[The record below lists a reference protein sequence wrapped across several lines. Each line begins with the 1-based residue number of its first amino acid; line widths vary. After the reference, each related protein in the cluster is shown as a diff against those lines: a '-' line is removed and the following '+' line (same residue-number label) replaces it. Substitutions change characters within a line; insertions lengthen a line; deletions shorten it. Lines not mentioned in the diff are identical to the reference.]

1 MLVDQV
7 VLMLCTLWPAVALPL
22 APGNIGNVFAMQEGD
37 GRILQRSKR
46 GWMWNQFFLME
57 EYTGNDHQYVGKLHS
72 NMDKDD
78 GTVKYVLTG
87 DGAGT
92 IFLIDEKSGDI
103 HATKRLDREERSMYT
118 LHAKVLDR
126 TTNEELEPDTEFNIK
141 IHDIND
147 NAPKFERDIYFAS
160 VPEMSEVGTSVATV
174 TATDADDQTYGN
186 SAKLV
191 YSILQGQPY
200 FSVDSENGTIKTALP
215 GMDREV
221 KENYQV
227 VIQAK
232 DMAGQMGGL
241 SGTTTVSITLS
252 DVNDSPPRFAN
263 HSFRITATES
273 AEIGGAVGRI
283 KADDSDVGRNAEMEY
298 SIVGS
303 HDNFNVVTD
312 KATQEGVIIIK
323 EALDYE
329 SKRDY
334 EFRVEVR
341 NTYLDARYIQGLEFK
356 DFATVKVTVEDVDE
370 PPVFTR
376 NPYIIEVH
384 EDTAA
389 GSFVGVVSARDPD
402 AEYNMVKYSID
413 RHTDLEMLFNID
425 SSNGTITTRK
435 ALDREMSKWHNIS
448 VMAAEISTSLHFC
461 SVFCTTNEETLTLAI
476 ALLIDNPRQVARVP
490 VFIKVLDVNDNA
502 PEFAMAYDT
511 FVCENVNAGQLIQT
525 ISAVD
530 TDEPLIGHKF
540 AFSIKADNPN
550 FTISDQDDNTANILT
565 RRGGFSRREMSVYF
579 LPVVISDND
588 YPIQS
593 STSTLIVRVCACDS
607 RGNMQSCNP
616 EVLPFSDGLTTGALV
631 AILLCV
637 IILLMI
643 VVLFAA
649 LKRQR
654 KKEPLI
660 ISKDDVR
667 DNVVS
672 YNDEGGGEEDTQ
684 AFDIGTLRNP
694 EVMDA
699 NKLRRDIIPE
709 MLFSF
714 RRTSPI
720 KDNTDVRDFINGR
733 LQENDSDPTAPP
745 YDSLATYAYE
755 GSGSLAES
763 LSSLESATTE
773 GDQDYDYLSSWGPQF
788 KKLAEMYI
796 GRSPDR
802 QT

>member
-1 MLVDQV
+1 VALLL
-7 VLMLCTLWPAVALPL
+7 LMLSNLWPTMALPFT
-22 APGNIGNVFAMQEGD
+22 PGNIGNLFGMPESD

-46 GWMWNQFFLME
+46 GWMWNQFFLLE
-57 EYTGNDHQYVGKLHS
+57 EYTGNDHQYVGKLHT
-72 NMDKDD
+72 NVDKGD

-87 DGAGT
+87 EGAGT
-92 IFLIDEKSGDI
+92 LFLIDEKSGDI
-103 HATKRLDREERSMYT
+103 HATKRLDREEKAMYT
-118 LHAKVLDR
+118 LHAKVLNKN
-126 TTNEELEPDTEFNIK
+126 TNEELEPDTEFNIK

-147 NAPKFERDIYFAS
+147 NAPKFAREIYFAS

-263 HSFRITATES
+263 LTAVES
-273 AEIGGAVGRI
+273 TEIGGAIGRI
-283 KADDSDVGRNAEMEY
+283 KADDPDVGHNAEMEY
-298 SIVGS
+298 SIVGG
-303 HDNFNVVTD
+303 HDTFNIITD
-312 KATQEGVIIIK
+312 QITQEGIIIIK
-323 EALDYE
+323 KTLDYE

-341 NTYLDARYIQGLEFK
+341 NTYLDARFIHGVQFK
-356 DFATVKVTVEDVDE
+356 DYATVKVTVEDVDE

-389 GSFVGVVSARDPD
+389 GSFVGVVMARDPD
-402 AEYNMVKYSID
+402 ADNKPVKYSID
-413 RHTDLEMLFNID
+413 RHTDLERLFNVD
-425 SSNGTITTRK
+425 SVNGTITTLK

-448 VMAAEISTSLHFC
+448 VVATENS
-461 SVFCTTNEETLTLAI
+461 
-476 ALLIDNPRQVARVP
+476 NPRQTTRVP

-502 PEFAMAYDT
+502 PEFAMSYDT
-511 FVCENVNAGQLIQT
+511 FVCENVKAGQLIQT

-530 TDEPLIGHKF
+530 TDEPLVGHKF
-540 AFSIKADNPN
+540 VFSMSGGNPN
-550 FTISDQDDNTANILT
+550 FTIVDKEDNTANIVT

-649 LKRQR
+649 LRRQR

-660 ISKDDVR
+660 ISKEDVR

-709 MLFSF
+709 MLFPF

-763 LSSLESATTE
+763 LSSLESAATE
-773 GDQDYDYLSSWGPQF
+773 GDQEYDFLSNWGPQF

-802 QT
+802 ET

>member
-1 MLVDQV
+1 
-7 VLMLCTLWPAVALPL
+7 
-22 APGNIGNVFAMQEGD
+22 
-37 GRILQRSKR
+37 
-46 GWMWNQFFLME
+46 MWNQFFLME

-78 GTVKYVLTG
+78 GNVKYVLTG
-87 DGAGT
+87 EGAGNLF
-92 IFLIDEKSGDI
+92 IIDEKSGDI
-103 HATKRLDREERSMYT
+103 HATKRLDREEKAMYT
-118 LHAKVLDR
+118 LHAKVIDR
-126 TTNEELEPDTEFNIK
+126 RTNREMEADTEFNIK

-147 NAPKFERDIYFAS
+147 NEPKFAKEIFFAS
-160 VPEMSEVGTSVATV
+160 VPEMSEVAD
-174 TATDADDQTYGN
+174 DADDQTYGN
-186 SAKLV
+186 SARLV

-263 HSFRITATES
+263 HSFRVTAVESTEV
-273 AEIGGAVGRI
+273 GGAIGRI
-283 KADDSDVGRNAEMEY
+283 KADDPDIGRNAEMDY
-298 SIVGS
+298 SIVGG
-303 HDNFNVVTD
+303 HDMFNIITD
-312 KATQEGVIIIK
+312 QTTQEGVLVVRK
-323 EALDYE
+323 ALDFE
-329 SKRDY
+329 DKRDY

-341 NTYLDARYIQGLEFK
+341 NTYLDARFVHGLQFK
-356 DFATVKVTVEDVDE
+356 DYATVRVTVEDVDE
-370 PPVFTR
+370 SPIFTR
-376 NPYIIEVH
+376 NPYVIEVH

-402 AEYNMVKYSID
+402 AENKPVKYSID
-413 RHTDLEMLFNID
+413 RHTDLERLFNID
-425 SSNGTITTRK
+425 SGNGSITTLK
-435 ALDREMSKWHNIS
+435 ALDREMSRWHNIS
-448 VMAAEISTSLHFC
+448 VVATEI
-461 SVFCTTNEETLTLAI
+461 N
-476 ALLIDNPRQVARVP
+476 NPRQTTRVP

-502 PEFAMAYDT
+502 PEFAMSYDT
-511 FVCENVNAGQLIQT
+511 FVCENVKAGQLIQT

-530 TDEPLIGHKF
+530 TDEPLVGHKF
-540 AFSIKADNPN
+540 VFSIAPANPN
-550 FTISDQDDNTANILT
+550 FTIVDREDNTANILT
-565 RRGGFSRREMSVYF
+565 RRGGFRRREMSMYL

-607 RGNMQSCNP
+607 RGNMQTCNP

-637 IILLMI
+637 VILLMI

-649 LKRQR
+649 LRRQR

-660 ISKDDVR
+660 ISKEDVR

-684 AFDIGTLRNP
+684 AFDIGTLRHP
-694 EVMDA
+694 EVMDG
-699 NKLRRDIIPE
+699 NKMRRDIIPE
-709 MLFSF
+709 MLFPY
-714 RRTSPI
+714 RRTSPA
-720 KDNTDVRDFINGR
+720 KDHNGDVRDFINGR
-733 LQENDSDPTAPP
+733 LHDNDSDPTAPP

-755 GSGSLAES
+755 GSGSAAES
-763 LSSLESATTE
+763 LSSLESGATE
-773 GDQDYDYLSSWGPQF
+773 GDQDYDYLTSWGPPF
-788 KKLAEMYI
+788 KKLAEMYVAK
-796 GRSPDR
+796 SPDR
-802 QT
+802 ET

>member
-1 MLVDQV
+1 MFTCITWYWSLLELRD
-7 VLMLCTLWPAVALPL
+7 
-22 APGNIGNVFAMQEGD
+22 GN
-37 GRILQRSKR
+37 
-46 GWMWNQFFLME
+46 
-57 EYTGNDHQYVGKLHS
+57 
-72 NMDKDD
+72 
-78 GTVKYVLTG
+78 VKYVLTG

-92 IFLIDEKSGDI
+92 LFLIDEKSGDI
-103 HATKRLDREERSMYT
+103 HATKRLDREEKAMYT
-118 LHAKVLDR
+118 LVAKVLDR
-126 TTNEELEPDTEFNIK
+126 NTNAELEPDTEFNIK

-147 NAPKFERDIYFAS
+147 NAPKFAKEIYFAS
-160 VPEMSEVGTSVATV
+160 VPEMSEVGTSVVTV
-174 TATDADDQTYGN
+174 TASDADDQTYGN

-252 DVNDSPPRFAN
+252 DVNDN
-263 HSFRITATES
+263 SFRVTAVES
-273 AEIGGAVGRI
+273 TEIGGAIGRI
-283 KADDSDVGRNAEMEY
+283 KADDPDVGRNAEMEY
-298 SIVGS
+298 SIVGG
-303 HDNFNVVTD
+303 HDMFNIITD
-312 KATQEGVIIIK
+312 QTTQEGVIVIK
-323 EALDYE
+323 KALDYE

-341 NTYLDARYIQGLEFK
+341 NTYLDARFIHGLQFK
-356 DFATVKVTVEDVDE
+356 DYATVKVTVEDVDE

-402 AEYNMVKYSID
+402 ADNKPVKYSID
-413 RHTDLEMLFNID
+413 RHTDLERLFNID
-425 SSNGTITTRK
+425 SVNGTITTLK

-448 VMAAEISTSLHFC
+448 VVATEI
-461 SVFCTTNEETLTLAI
+461 N
-476 ALLIDNPRQVARVP
+476 NPRQTTRVP

-502 PEFAMAYDT
+502 PEFAMSYDT
-511 FVCENVNAGQLIQT
+511 FVCENVKAGQLIQT

-530 TDEPLIGHKF
+530 TDEPLVGHKF
-540 AFSIKADNPN
+540 VFTISATNPN
-550 FTISDQDDNTANILT
+550 FTIVDREDNTANILT
-565 RRGGFSRREMSVYF
+565 RRGGFSRREMSMYF

-649 LKRQR
+649 LRRQR

-660 ISKDDVR
+660 ISKEDVR

-709 MLFSF
+709 MLFPF

-733 LQENDSDPTAPP
+733 LQENDTDPTAPP

-763 LSSLESATTE
+763 LSSLESAATE
-773 GDQDYDYLSSWGPQF
+773 GDHDYDYLSNWGPQF

-796 GRSPDR
+796 GKSPDR
-802 QT
+802 ET

>member
-1 MLVDQV
+1 
-7 VLMLCTLWPAVALPL
+7 
-22 APGNIGNVFAMQEGD
+22 
-37 GRILQRSKR
+37 
-46 GWMWNQFFLME
+46 MWNQFFLLE

-72 NMDKDD
+72 NMDKGD
-78 GTVKYVLTG
+78 GNVKYVLTG

-92 IFLIDEKSGDI
+92 LFLIDEKSGDI
-103 HATKRLDREERSMYT
+103 HATKRLDREEKAMYT
-118 LHAKVLDR
+118 LVAKVLDR
-126 TTNEELEPDTEFNIK
+126 NTNAELEPDTEFNIK

-147 NAPKFERDIYFAS
+147 NAPKFAKEIYFAS
-160 VPEMSEVGTSVATV
+160 VPEMSEVGTSVVTV
-174 TATDADDQTYGN
+174 TASDADDQTYGN

-263 HSFRITATES
+263 RKTPFLST
-273 AEIGGAVGRI
+273 EIGGAIGRI
-283 KADDSDVGRNAEMEY
+283 KADDPDVGRNAEMEY
-298 SIVGS
+298 SIVGG
-303 HDNFNVVTD
+303 HDMFNIITD
-312 KATQEGVIIIK
+312 QTTQEGVIVIK
-323 EALDYE
+323 KALDYE

-341 NTYLDARYIQGLEFK
+341 NTYLDARFIHGLQFK
-356 DFATVKVTVEDVDE
+356 DYATVKVTVEDVDE

-402 AEYNMVKYSID
+402 ADNKPVKYSID
-413 RHTDLEMLFNID
+413 RHTDLERLFNID
-425 SSNGTITTRK
+425 SVNGTITTLK

-448 VMAAEISTSLHFC
+448 VVATEI
-461 SVFCTTNEETLTLAI
+461 N
-476 ALLIDNPRQVARVP
+476 NPRQTTRVP

-502 PEFAMAYDT
+502 PEFAMSYDT
-511 FVCENVNAGQLIQT
+511 FVCENVKAGQLIQT

-530 TDEPLIGHKF
+530 TDEPLVGHKF
-540 AFSIKADNPN
+540 VFTISATNPN
-550 FTISDQDDNTANILT
+550 FTIVDREDNTANILT
-565 RRGGFSRREMSVYF
+565 RRGGFSRREMSMYF

-637 IILLMI
+637 IILLSKSCGHSRLS
-643 VVLFAA
+643 VLQ
-649 LKRQR
+649 LKA
-654 KKEPLI
+654 
-660 ISKDDVR
+660 ISLYR
-667 DNVVS
+667 P
-672 YNDEGGGEEDTQ
+672 
-684 AFDIGTLRNP
+684 R
-694 EVMDA
+694 
-699 NKLRRDIIPE
+699 
-709 MLFSF
+709 
-714 RRTSPI
+714 PI
-720 KDNTDVRDFINGR
+720 TV
-733 LQENDSDPTAPP
+733 
-745 YDSLATYAYE
+745 
-755 GSGSLAES
+755 
-763 LSSLESATTE
+763 
-773 GDQDYDYLSSWGPQF
+773 
-788 KKLAEMYI
+788 
-796 GRSPDR
+796 
-802 QT
+802 